1 MGVCLV
7 KTIIGQ
13 MKRLFGILLVLS
25 IMMPYVADAQSNALN
40 KALKKEYKTK
50 IKELNKGG
58 WEIFGSSRSME
69 VALLNHYDK
78 LNKGDGRVYEIVG
91 IASAFKSKNIGRQMA
106 INNACT
112 IYASQ
117 AGSTVKGR
125 VVSDMGADVDNLT
138 VEFDHFY
145 AAYERAV
152 EKEIRGELKE
162 SFSIIRQNKDGSY
175 EMHSYFLYDEDA
187 ALNARIKAFEN
198 AAKESIAAEKY
209 ADIVSK
215 FIQEGVDPG
224 EGQPQGEPNQGT
236 IGIDI

>member
-1 MGVCLV
+1 
-7 KTIIGQ
+7 
-13 MKRLFGILLVLS
+13 MKKFFIVLMVLS
-25 IMMPYVADAQSNALN
+25 FTFSTNSVAQSDILN

-50 IKELNKGG
+50 MKELKKGG
-58 WEIFGSSRSME
+58 WEIFGSSRSIE

-78 LNKGDGRVYEIVG
+78 LNKGDGSIYEIVG

-117 AGSTVKGR
+117 AGSMVKGR
-125 VVSDMGADVDNLT
+125 VVSDMGADADNLT

-152 EKEIRGELKE
+152 EKEIRGEMKE
-162 SFSIIRQNKDGSY
+162 SFSIIRQNSDNSY
-175 EMHSYFLYDEDA
+175 EMQTFFLYDEDA

-198 AAKESIAAEKY
+198 AAKESIAAQKY
-209 ADIVSK
+209 ADIISK
-215 FIQEGVDPG
+215 FINETVVPG
-224 EGQPQGEPNQGT
+224 DGPSNGDDNKGT
-236 IGIDI
+236 IVRDM